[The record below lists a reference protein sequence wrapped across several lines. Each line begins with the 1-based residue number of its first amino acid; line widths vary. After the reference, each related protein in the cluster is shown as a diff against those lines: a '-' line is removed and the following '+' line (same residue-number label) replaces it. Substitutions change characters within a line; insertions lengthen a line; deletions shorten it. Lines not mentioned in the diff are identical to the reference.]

1 MALTDHLGKFWTGA
15 EVMFGVIIAMTFTS
29 MLRHYS
35 TVSDALLQ
43 RTLISALFCC
53 IAWGIVDGLFYL
65 WERSYNIRHENLMI
79 RSSRSAKQR
88 RLALPLIGE
97 QLDDTVLRNIPKERR
112 EQIYRKLVQLLSTAE
127 DRKKMSVWEGMK
139 IVLGTF
145 LLSVGAGSIVLAPF
159 LFAHGDIKI
168 ALAISNILGITLLFA
183 VGYMRSLEKG
193 ILSKIISGSTSA
205 LIGIIIAVIT
215 IVLGG

>member
-29 MLRHYS
+29 MLRNYS
-35 TVSDALLQ
+35 TVSDALLKS
-43 RTLISALFCC
+43 TLISALFCC

-65 WERSYNIRHENLMI
+65 WERSYNIRQENLMI
-79 RSSRSAKQR
+79 RSSRSAKQSH
-88 RLALPLIGE
+88 LALPLIEE

-112 EQIYRKLVQLLSTAE
+112 DRFYRKLVQLLSSAE
-127 DRKKMSVWEGMK
+127 DRKKTSFREGMK

-145 LLSVGAGSIVLAPF
+145 MLSVGAGSIVLVPF